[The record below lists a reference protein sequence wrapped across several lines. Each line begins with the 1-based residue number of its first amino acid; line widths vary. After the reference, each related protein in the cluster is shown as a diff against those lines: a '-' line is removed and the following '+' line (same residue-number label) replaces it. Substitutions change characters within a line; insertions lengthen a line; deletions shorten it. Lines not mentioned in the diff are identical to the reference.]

1 MKKYKKVIW
10 IKNLRIFEDVSIKL
24 KTSLIMY
31 NIIIHLENP
40 FLFFQSQQENIPKL
54 LVSKQM
60 SYSQIK
66 LGQISK
72 LLLDYNTGIN

>member
-1 MKKYKKVIW
+1 
-10 IKNLRIFEDVSIKL
+10 
-24 KTSLIMY
+24 MY